1 MGDALGNRKWGWLA
15 VSVILIACCA
25 GGVAAYLSW
34 GAPSLE
40 AQSQPEG
47 PESDGV
53 SPLRVQVVRPEK
65 GKMPRVT
72 RQPGTVLSFDS
83 VRLFAEV
90 SGYIR
95 DQVVDIGDKVKRN
108 QTLIQLDVPELEKQR
123 DKCAAVVTQAK
134 ARIKQAEAHRK
145 AAFAETKAAD
155 AKIIQAN
162 ANCRSAKAWHAF
174 RELQL
179 HRTELLFASHSL
191 EEKLVEEAKE
201 HFEAAVENE
210 NAAKAAIKTAE
221 AEREVAGAKVDQVD
235 ADIAAAEA
243 DVKVADAE
251 LARANVMVDF
261 ATIRAPYDGYI
272 TQRSKLPGDFVKAG
286 TEGASEPLLTVER
299 TDKMRIVVQIP
310 DRDVPYCDPGDE
322 AKIEIDALPN
332 EKFPPAKVARI
343 ARSEDSQTKLMRV
356 EIDVPN
362 PDGKLR
368 QGMFGWVTIVLDRS
382 PEQMSIPSSC
392 LVGKARDGSATVYVL
407 RDGVARLVPIKY
419 GEDNGHLV
427 AVNSGLSFKDQV
439 ISRGPPGLHE
449 DTAVEIEK

>member
-1 MGDALGNRKWGWLA
+1 MAAYLTWGA
-15 VSVILIACCA
+15 VSV
-25 GGVAAYLSW
+25 
-34 GAPSLE
+34 E

-47 PESDGV
+47 RESDGV
-53 SPLRVQVVRPEK
+53 SILRAQVVRPEK

-90 SGYIR
+90 SGYIKN
-95 DQVVDIGDKVKRN
+95 QVVDIGDKVKRN

-123 DKCAAVVTQAK
+123 DKCAAIVTQAK
-134 ARIKQAEAHRK
+134 ARVSQAEARRK
-145 AAFAETKAAD
+145 AARAETKAAD
-155 AKIIQAN
+155 AKIVQAN
-162 ANCRSAKAWHAF
+162 ANYRSSKAWRAF
-174 RELQL
+174 RDLQL

-201 HFEAAVENE
+201 HFEAAVETE

-221 AEREVAGAKVDQVD
+221 AEREVVDAKVLQAD

-243 DVKVADAE
+243 DVKVAEAE
-251 LARANVMVDF
+251 LGRANVMVDF
-261 ATIRAPYDGYI
+261 GTIRAPYDGYI

-356 EIDVPN
+356 EIDVAN
-362 PDGKLR
+362 REGKLR

-392 LVGKARDGSATVYVL
+392 LVGKARDGSATVYVV

-419 GEDNGHLV
+419 GEDNGRLV

-439 ISRGPPGLHE
+439 ISQAPLGLH
-449 DTAVEIEK
+449 DDMAVEIEK